1 MKIGK
6 TTRDKIESIKQDADS
21 ARRTLENSIVRLN
34 EHAGTKRMATK
45 LDRVVDQLD
54 KWLKSA

>member
-6 TTRDKIESIKQDADS
+6 TTREKIESIKQDADE
-21 ARRTLENSIVRLN
+21 ARRTLDNAIVRLN
-34 EHAGTKRMATK
+34 EHAGTKRIATK